1 MNVLSPPAGA
11 IPSPPIPTMFE
22 DLKRRYFATPFQA
35 LLSLFSFAVLAFLV
49 WKLLDWALLSAVFDP
64 SRGPETCQTASGAC
78 WSVITARWRII
89 FFGLFPYEEQWR
101 SGLACVTVV
110 AMTVLSCIPAFWTGR
125 RLAVVWLAGTA
136 LFYLLMKGGVL
147 GLPYVGEEAWGGLA
161 LTLFIFVTTCLI
173 GFPLSIGL
181 ALLRRSELP
190 WISRTT
196 GVIIDAVRS
205 LPLISILFT
214 FAIVLPFA
222 LPQWL
227 QGDKLYRVIL
237 GSAFFFAAYQAE
249 IVRGGMQGV
258 PRGQEEAAMSLGLS
272 YWQSIS
278 RILLPQAMRNALPA
292 TINQFVISFKETS
305 LVIIVGF
312 FEILA
317 SGNAAYGTGE
327 WRFAYV
333 EVYAFIAFIYF
344 AFVFSLS
351 RYGAYLERR
360 MSVGHR

>member
-1 MNVLSPPAGA
+1 MEMVVVAPPAPGRL
-11 IPSPPIPTMFE
+11 E
-22 DLKRRYFATPFQA
+22 DLRRRFFATPLQA
-35 LLSLFSFAVLAFLV
+35 LLSLISLTIMVFLA
-49 WKLLDWALLSAVFDP
+49 WKLLNWAIFSAVFTT
-64 SRGPETCQTASGAC
+64 SGGPEACQAAAGAC
-78 WSVITARWRII
+78 WSVIAARWRII
-89 FFGLFPYEEQWR
+89 LFGLYPYDEQWR
-101 SGLACVTVV
+101 SALACVTVV
-110 AMTVLSCIPAFWTGR
+110 VMTALSCMPAFWTGR
-125 RLAVVWLAGTA
+125 RIALVWVTGTVLYYA
-136 LFYLLMKGGVL
+136 LMKGGVL

-173 GFPLSIGL
+173 GFPLAICL
-181 ALLRRSELP
+181 ALLRRSDLP

-196 GVIIDAVRS
+196 GLIIDAVRS

-227 QGDKLYRVIL
+227 VGDKLYRVIV
-237 GSAFFFAAYQAE
+237 GSALFFSAYQAE

-258 PRGQEEAAMSLGLS
+258 PSGQEEAAMALGMS
-272 YWQSIS
+272 YWQRIG

-292 TINQFVISFKETS
+292 TINQFVVAFKETS
-305 LVIIVGF
+305 LVVIVGF

-344 AFVFSLS
+344 VFVFSLS
-351 RYGAYLERR
+351 RYGAFLERR
-360 MSVGHR
+360 MSVGER

>member
-1 MNVLSPPAGA
+1 MEMVVVAPPA
-11 IPSPPIPTMFE
+11 PSRLE
-22 DLKRRYFATPFQA
+22 DLKRRFFATPLQT
-35 LLSLFSFAVLAFLV
+35 LLSLVSLAIMIFVL
-49 WKLLDWALLSAVFDP
+49 WKLLDWAVFSAVFTT
-64 SRGPETCQTASGAC
+64 SGGPEACQAAAGAC
-78 WSVITARWRII
+78 WSVIAARWRII
-89 FFGLFPYEEQWR
+89 FFGLYPYEEQWR
-101 SGLACVTVV
+101 SALACVAVV
-110 AMTVLSCIPAFWTGR
+110 VMTVLSCIPAFWTGR
-125 RLAVVWLAGTA
+125 RIALVWGTGTA
-136 LFYLLMKGGVL
+136 LYYVLMKGGVL

-173 GFPLSIGL
+173 GFPLAICL

-196 GVIIDAVRS
+196 GLIIDGVRS

-227 QGDKLYRVIL
+227 AGDKLYRVIL
-237 GSAFFFAAYQAE
+237 GSALFFSAYQAE

-258 PRGQEEAAMSLGLS
+258 PAGQEEAAMALGMS
-272 YWQSIS
+272 YWQ
-278 RILLPQAMRNALPA
+278 RIGRIMLPQAMRNALPA
-292 TINQFVISFKETS
+292 TINQVVISFKETS
-305 LVIIVGF
+305 LVVIVGF

-344 AFVFSLS
+344 VFVFSLS
-351 RYGAYLERR
+351 RYGAFLERR
-360 MSVGHR
+360 MAVGER